1 MINIKVCDVTKGKQ
15 TAVNRQARGKRVAS
29 KGQAKGN
36 NLRI

>member
-1 MINIKVCDVTKGKQ
+1 MINIKALNVTRGKQRASKGQAKGKQ
-15 TAVNRQARGKRVAS
+15 RAS